1 MKKILAIVVTMSMML
16 SVPAFAD
23 TNTTTQ
29 ASVIEATTNV
39 TSTTATADS
48 GVKPDSALY
57 GLDRLME
64 KIQIS
69 LITDSVQKAKL
80 LASIA
85 QERLA
90 ESAAMADKANVEL
103 AQKALG
109 EYKVNLEL
117 AIKLIETAMEDG
129 KEVADIMEGIKIENL
144 KDAAVVAKILTTV
157 PEEFRADVMLK
168 IEQITKETEA
178 TNETAQ
184 VIENK
189 EEQNSIKK
197 EVTNRIIEENIKDAA
212 LIAKIKVAGLNTRQ
226 IVALI
231 SLSEQANKP
240 LTEVIDLFLQN
251 EKGIGAT
258 ANKLGLNTKD
268 ALKGINASFK
278 DIKETIKTAFK
289 EAMKVVD
296 EKDKAEVIALIDS
309 NLNGQT
315 VAPSATAEE
324 VKIATE
330 KLEKVVKE
338 AKAQIKT
345 IVAEKQGEKVLYK
358 AEKSAEKLEKSVE
371 KAIEKLEKSAEK
383 AVKKLEK
390 SAEKN
395 DENDNDSDDDNDNNK
410 DDDKDNQEKSKKS
423 N

>member
-29 ASVIEATTNV
+29 ASVIEATTN
-39 TSTTATADS
+39 TTITTAAKNS

-57 GLDRLME
+57 GLDRLVE
-64 KIQIS
+64 RIQIS
-69 LITDSVQKAKL
+69 LITDSVKKASL

-90 ESAAMADKANVEL
+90 ESAAMAGKANLEL
-103 AQKALG
+103 SQKALG

-129 KEVADIMEGIKIENL
+129 KEVADVMEGINIENL
-144 KDAAVVAKILTTV
+144 KDAAVVAKILATI
-157 PEEFRADVMLK
+157 PEELRADVMLK
-168 IEQITKETEA
+168 IEKITKATEA

-189 EEQNSIKK
+189 DEQNSIKK
-197 EVTNRIIEENIKDAA
+197 DVTNKIIEENITEAA
-212 LIAKIKVAGLNTRQ
+212 LIAKIKEAGLNTRQ

-240 LTEVIDLFLQN
+240 LTEVIELFLQN

-258 ANKLGLNTKD
+258 ANRLGLNTKD

-278 DIKETIKTAFK
+278 DIKETIKSAFK
-289 EAMKVVD
+289 EAIKVVE

-315 VAPSATAEE
+315 VAPSATVEE
-324 VKIATE
+324 VKIVTQ
-330 KLEKVVKE
+330 KLVKVVKE
-338 AKAQIKT
+338 AKEQVKT
-345 IVAEKQGEKVLYK
+345 IVADKKYNKDLEKAQRGLEKLQK
-358 AEKSAEKLEKSVE
+358 KTDKNDHKLEKNE
-371 KAIEKLEKSAEK
+371 
-383 AVKKLEK
+383 
-390 SAEKN
+390 EKN
-395 DENDNDSDDDNDNNK
+395 KAKSYKNDDDDNDDD
-410 DDDKDNQEKSKKS
+410 DDDKMNQGKSFR

>member
-39 TSTTATADS
+39 TSTTATTNP
-48 GVKPDSALY
+48 GIKPDSALY

-64 KIQIS
+64 RIQIS
-69 LITDSVQKAKL
+69 LITDSVQKASL

-157 PEEFRADVMLK
+157 PEEFRADVMLE
-168 IEQITKETEA
+168 IEQITKATEA

-197 EVTNRIIEENIKDAA
+197 DVTNRIIEENIKDAA

-324 VKIATE
+324 VKIVTE